1 MVLKG
6 ERGGG
11 EGESLT
17 ASTSSNTGLIL
28 SGEDWMGDVIDL
40 NVGEFLDPAS
50 SELARGSAC

>member
-17 ASTSSNTGLIL
+17 VSTSSNTGLIL
-28 SGEDWMGDVIDL
+28 NGEDWMGDVIDL

-50 SELARGSAC
+50 SELARGYEC